1 MRDMMCDEDCG
12 NVVEKDYNTT
22 CDTCLADPSV
32 ADYPSVMRWP
42 KPKESQKRT
51 GEDGRTYFTV
61 DMTPHPSIIT
71 EYAEAKASDW
81 TPEFQDT
88 AVRMYFLTLM
98 CGLPAEEARKLAE
111 GTHTLHIDEDSDDEV
126 YLLTLVGDEEE

>member
-1 MRDMMCDEDCG
+1 MSNE
-12 NVVEKDYNTT
+12 
-22 CDTCLADPSV
+22 LH
-32 ADYPSVMRWP
+32 WP
-42 KPKESQKRT
+42 KPKESQERT

-71 EYAEAKASDW
+71 EYAEAQASDC

-98 CGLPAEEARKLAE
+98 CGLPAKEARKLAE
-111 GTHTLHIDEDSDDEV
+111 GTHTLHIDEESN
-126 YLLTLVGDEEE
+126 YQSYILTLVSEKEE